1 MNYILTTLF
10 LACTLTLKGQ
20 DAKPLPWDAEV
31 KKYEAIEK
39 ARPGPKQAVVFN
51 GSSSIRLWNL
61 AESFPGWK
69 CINHGIGGSIIPE
82 NTALVDRLIF
92 PWEPKIIVFYAGD
105 NDIAKNRPPQQVAD
119 DWSAYVKTVRAK
131 LPEVKFVYISI
142 KPSIARWKLW
152 PTIQEANAKIKA
164 LCEADKSSKFI
175 DVSPTMLGPDGKPIK
190 ELLLDDGL
198 HMRPVGYERWVKLI
212 APEIEAVAK

>member
-1 MNYILTTLF
+1 MRHLLAALF
-10 LACTLTLKGQ
+10 LTCTLHAQ
-20 DAKPLPWDAEV
+20 EAKPLPWDAEV
-31 KKYEAIEK
+31 RKYEAIEK
-39 ARPGPKQAVVFN
+39 AHPGPKQAVVFN

-61 AESFPGWK
+61 EESFPGWK

-105 NDIAKNRPPQQVAD
+105 NDIGKGRSPQQVAD

-152 PTIQEANAKIKA
+152 PTIQEANAKIKTI
-164 LCEADKSSKFI
+164 CEADKNSKFI
-175 DVSPTMLGPDGKPIK
+175 DVSSVMLGPDDKPIK
-190 ELLLDDGL
+190 ELLRDDGL
-198 HMRPVGYERWVKLI
+198 HMVPAGYARWVKLI

>member
-1 MNYILTTLF
+1 MRHLLTTLF
-10 LACTLTLKGQ
+10 LVCALHAQ
-20 DAKPLPWDAEV
+20 ENKPLPWDAEV
-31 KKYEAIEK
+31 RKYEAIEK
-39 ARPGPKQAVVFN
+39 AHPGPKQAVVFN

-61 AESFPGWK
+61 EESFPGWK

-105 NDIAKNRPPQQVAD
+105 NDIGKGRSPQQVAD

-164 LCEADKSSKFI
+164 LCEADKNSKFI
-175 DVSPTMLGPDGKPIK
+175 DVSPVMLGPDGKPIK
-190 ELLLDDGL
+190 ELLRDDGL
-198 HMRPVGYERWVKLI
+198 HMVPAGYTRWVKLI